1 MSDCGCHGEP
11 AHSGQRRILWIALG
25 LNAAMALVEALAGLR
40 AQSTG
45 LLADALDMLSDAGA
59 YAIALAAI
67 GRSQLF
73 KARSAAINGAVV
85 LLLGLGVLV
94 EVGRRAIY
102 GSEPQS
108 AWMIGI
114 AALALA
120 VNLSVL
126 WMLRPI
132 QQGEVHLRATWI
144 CTRADVVA
152 NAGVI
157 VSGVLVAATGFRIA
171 DLIVA
176 AAIGV
181 YVIKEAIEI
190 LREAR
195 DAGAVRSVNTV
206 RGEGE
211 S

>member
-1 MSDCGCHGEP
+1 MSDCGCHSEP
-11 AHSGQRRILWIALG
+11 AHSGQQRLLWIALG
-25 LNAAMALVEALAGLR
+25 LNAAMALVETLAGLR

-45 LLADALDMLSDAGA
+45 LLADALDMLADAGA

-73 KARSAAINGAVV
+73 KARSAAVNGAVV
-85 LLLGLGVLV
+85 MLLGLGVLV

-108 AWMIGI
+108 TWMMGI

-120 VNLSVL
+120 VNVSILL
-126 WMLRPI
+126 ILRPL

-157 VSGVLVAATGFRIA
+157 VSGVLVAATGFRMA

-176 AAIGV
+176 AAIGI

-195 DAGAVRSVNTV
+195 DAGATLSTATPRSA
-206 RGEGE
+206 G
-211 S
+211 

>member
-1 MSDCGCHGEP
+1 MSDCGCHSEP
-11 AHSGQRRILWIALG
+11 AHAGQRRILWIALG
-25 LNAAMALVEALAGLR
+25 LNAAMALVETLAGLR

-195 DAGAVRSVNTV
+195 DAGAARSVDTI
-206 RGEGE
+206 RGAGG

>member
-1 MSDCGCHGEP
+1 MGDCGCHIER
-11 AHSGQRRILWIALG
+11 AHRGQRRILWIALT
-25 LNAAMALVEALAGLR
+25 LNAAMALVETFAGLR

-45 LLADALDMLSDAGA
+45 LLADAIDMLSDAGA
-59 YAIALAAI
+59 YAIALVAI
-67 GRSQLF
+67 SRSPLF
-73 KARSAAINGAVV
+73 KARSAAVNGAVV
-85 LLLGLGVLV
+85 LLLGIGVLIDV
-94 EVGRRAIY
+94 ERRLIY

-114 AALALA
+114 AALALT
-120 VNLSVL
+120 VNMSVL
-126 WMLRPI
+126 WILRPFR
-132 QQGEVHLRATWI
+132 QAEVHLRATWI

-157 VSGVLVAATGFRIA
+157 ASGVMVAATEWRLA
-171 DLIVA
+171 DLIAGAV
-176 AAIGV
+176 IGI

-195 DAGAVRSVNTV
+195 DAGAPRSADTIPGAG
-206 RGEGE
+206 R